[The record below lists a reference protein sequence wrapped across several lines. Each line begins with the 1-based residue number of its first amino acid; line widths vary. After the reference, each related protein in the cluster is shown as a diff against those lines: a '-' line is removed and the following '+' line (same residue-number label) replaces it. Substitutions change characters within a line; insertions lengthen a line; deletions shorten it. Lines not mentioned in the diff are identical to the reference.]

1 MIDFEKILKE
11 IGEFGLFQ
19 KCLVA
24 ALCIPNLFIAFD
36 LVGWVFISMSFT
48 HHCNTDWILE
58 RGPNLTEEKQRN
70 LTIPVNQDGSFE
82 SCKMFTPADLD
93 LETIENYGLNIT
105 TACMNG
111 FNFEAP
117 KGISNLVT
125 EFNLV
130 CDRSS
135 LIEASQSIYMGGLL
149 VGALVMGQVADRLG
163 RRFVVLLSNF
173 LVMLCNLTSAFS
185 PNIYVFMGLKFI
197 SAISVSGV
205 LASGF
210 VLGGEWVDSS
220 KFVLCSII
228 CHISLPLGFMI
239 LPGAAYLISNWRI
252 LQIVLYSP
260 LVIVVAIFY
269 WVLPESARWLLT
281 QGRKEEAVKLI
292 QRTAKMNGRNITK
305 DLLNNLEN
313 KCQIKKGNVLDLFRI
328 PYLRKRTLI
337 MSCVW
342 FATSLTYFGL
352 SLNVGTFGLDVY
364 LTQLIFG
371 LVEIP
376 ARLITLPCLQYFGR
390 RMWQSG
396 TLIFGGLAC
405 LVILF
410 VPRDLPTVVTVLAV
424 LGKFTACSI
433 FITVYI
439 YTAELYPTSL
449 RQNGLGVNGMFGR
462 VAGILAPPIR
472 LLEVYHYTIP
482 MLLYG
487 LFPIVAGGLSFLLP
501 ETRNV
506 TLEDHPQTQ

>member
-1 MIDFEKILKE
+1 MIDFEKILQE

-24 ALCIPNLFIAFD
+24 ALCIPNIFIGFD
-36 LVGWVFISMSFT
+36 LIGLVFISMSFT

-93 LETIENYGLNIT
+93 LETIENYGLNTT

-135 LIEASQSIYMGGLL
+135 LIEASQSIYIAGLL
-149 VGALVMGQVADRLG
+149 VGALVMGQVADRFG

-173 LVMLCNLTSAFS
+173 LVMLSNVISAFS

-197 SAISVSGV
+197 SAISISGV

-210 VLGGEWVDSS
+210 VLGGEWVESS

-228 CHISLPLGFMI
+228 CHNFLPLGLMI
-239 LPGAAYLISNWRI
+239 LPGVAYLISNWRI

-260 LVIVVAIFY
+260 LLIVVAIFY

-281 QGRKEEAVKLI
+281 QGRKEEAVKLL
-292 QRTAKMNGRNITK
+292 QRAAKVNGRNVTE
-305 DLLNNLEN
+305 DLLNNVRTADTHQSESN
-313 KCQIKKGNVLDLFRI
+313 IGNVLDIFRI

-342 FATSLTYFGL
+342 FAVNLLYFGL

-405 LVILF
+405 LVILV
-410 VPRDLPTVVTVLAV
+410 VPR
-424 LGKFTACSI
+424 G
-433 FITVYI
+433 
-439 YTAELYPTSL
+439 
-449 RQNGLGVNGMFGR
+449 N
-462 VAGILAPPIR
+462 
-472 LLEVYHYTIP
+472 
-482 MLLYG
+482 
-487 LFPIVAGGLSFLLP
+487 
-501 ETRNV
+501 
-506 TLEDHPQTQ
+506 

>member
-58 RGPNLTEEKQRN
+58 NHTMMDRYLPLYSQQMRVQKQ
-70 LTIPVNQDGSFE
+70 
-82 SCKMFTPADLD
+82 MFTDKKPDCYFVCVLF
-93 LETIENYGLNIT
+93 LSLS
-105 TACMNG
+105 C
-111 FNFEAP
+111 FQ
-117 KGISNLVT
+117 
-125 EFNLV
+125 FNLV

-305 DLLNNLEN
+305 DLLNNVRTLEN

-501 ETRNV
+501 ETLTETFTNKNSKRNFFLV
-506 TLEDHPQTQ
+506 FI